1 MDEYCPECGGLYSP
15 DGSCWDCG
23 QERIR
28 WSSLDEERL
37 AKLEARK
44 DELFAMDDVLG
55 SLDERE
61 QVELAQLT
69 QETLRLRDLRLRNTG
84 SRV

>member
-1 MDEYCPECGGLYSP
+1 
-15 DGSCWDCG
+15 
-23 QERIR
+23 
-28 WSSLDEERL
+28 
-37 AKLEARK
+37 LEARK

-55 SLDERE
+55 SLDSGE

-69 QETLRLRDLRLRNTG
+69 QETLRLRDLRERDTG